1 MPTATYVHHGDT
13 VDYTPSVLVP
23 AGSVV
28 VVNNLLGVA
37 TRDLPANQPGS
48 IAVVGVFDAPK
59 ATGVGTAIDVGVLA
73 YWDATNQ
80 VVTATDASGSNK
92 LMGKT
97 VAAAGDDDA
106 TARVRLESAAVI
118 DGGR

>member
-13 VDYTPSVLVP
+13 VNYTPSVLVP

-28 VVNNLLGVA
+28 VVNDLLGIT

-48 IAVVGVFDAPK
+48 LAVVGVFDLPK
-59 ATGVGTAIDVGVLA
+59 ATGAGSALDMGVLA

-80 VVTATDASGSNK
+80 VVTAADASGVNK
-92 LMGKT
+92 LLGKT
-97 VAAAGDDDA
+97 VAASGDDDA
-106 TARVRLESAAVI
+106 TIRVRLESVALI